1 VIKMSFSLK
10 KVRLDSYQ
18 KNLRQLS
25 VAVGNA
31 AAGIEGNAKD
41 SIMMSSGQY
50 KKYPGRKEHP
60 HWSSPPGTPPNA
72 DMGGSGLA
80 GSIQSKM
87 TGKTS
92 AEVNVG
98 AKYGIPL
105 ELGWISRGGNH
116 VPARPFL
123 RPAVEKVAP
132 SFQAAVKVILKGK
145 S

>member
-25 VAVGNA
+25 VAVGTA
-31 AAGIEGNAKD
+31 AANIEGNAKD
-41 SIMMSSGQY
+41 SIEMSSGQY
-50 KKYPGRKEHP
+50 RKYPGRKEHP
-60 HWSSPPGTPPNA
+60 HYSSPPGTAPNS
-72 DMGGSGLA
+72 DTGILA
-80 GSIQSKM
+80 GSIYNKM

-92 AEVNVG
+92 AEVRVN

-105 ELGWISRGGNH
+105 ELGWMSKAGNH

>member
-1 VIKMSFSLK
+1 MIKMSVSLK

-31 AAGIEGNAKD
+31 AADIEGNAKQ
-41 SIMMSSGQY
+41 SIEMSSGQY

-60 HWSSPPGTPPNA
+60 HWSSPPGTPPAN
-72 DMGGSGLA
+72 DLGELA
-80 GSIQSKM
+80 NSIESKM
-87 TGKTS
+87 TGRTS
-92 AEVNVG
+92 AEVNVH

-105 ELGWISRGGNH
+105 ELGWMSRGGNH

>member
-1 VIKMSFSLK
+1 VIKMSYSLK
-10 KVRLDSYQ
+10 SVKLDSYRR
-18 KNLRQLS
+18 NLGQLS
-25 VAVGNA
+25 IAVGTA
-31 AAGIEGNAKD
+31 AANIEGNAKQ
-41 SIMMSSGQY
+41 SIEMSSGQY

-60 HWSSPPGTPPNA
+60 HWSSPPGSPPNN
-72 DMGGSGLA
+72 DLGELA
-80 GSIQSKM
+80 NSIESRM
-87 TGKTS
+87 TGRTK
-92 AEVNVG
+92 AEVNVH

-123 RPAVEKVAP
+123 RPAVEKEAP

>member
-1 VIKMSFSLK
+1 MSVSLK

-31 AAGIEGNAKD
+31 AADIEGNAKQ
-41 SIMMSSGQY
+41 SIEMSSGQY

-60 HWSSPPGTPPNA
+60 HYSSPPGTAPNS
-72 DMGGSGLA
+72 DTGILA
-80 GSIQSKM
+80 GSIYNKM

-92 AEVNVG
+92 AEVRVN

-105 ELGWISRGGNH
+105 ELGWMSKAGNH

-132 SFQAAVKVILKGK
+132 SFQAAVKVILKGNK
-145 S
+145 

>member
-1 VIKMSFSLK
+1 VIKMSVSLK

-31 AAGIEGNAKD
+31 AADIEGNAKQ
-41 SIMMSSGQY
+41 SIEMSSGQY

-60 HWSSPPGTPPNA
+60 HWSSPPGTPPAN
-72 DMGGSGLA
+72 DLGELA
-80 GSIQSKM
+80 NSIESKM
-87 TGKTS
+87 TGRTS
-92 AEVNVG
+92 AEVNVH

-105 ELGWISRGGNH
+105 ELGWMSRGGNH

-145 S
+145 G

>member
-1 VIKMSFSLK
+1 MSVSLK

-31 AAGIEGNAKD
+31 AADIEGNAKQ
-41 SIMMSSGQY
+41 SIEMSSGQY

-60 HWSSPPGTPPNA
+60 HYSSPPGTAPNS
-72 DMGGSGLA
+72 DTGILA
-80 GSIQSKM
+80 GSIYNKM

-92 AEVNVG
+92 AEVRVN

-105 ELGWISRGGNH
+105 ELGWMSKAGNH

>member
-1 VIKMSFSLK
+1 MIKMSVSLK

-25 VAVGNA
+25 VAVGTA
-31 AAGIEGNAKD
+31 AANIEGNAKQ
-41 SIMMSSGQY
+41 SIEMSSGQY

-60 HWSSPPGTPPNA
+60 HWSSPPGTPPNN
-72 DMGGSGLA
+72 DLGELA
-80 GSIQSKM
+80 NSIQSKM

-92 AEVNVG
+92 AEVSVG

-105 ELGWISRGGNH
+105 ELGWMSKAGNH

-123 RPAVEKVAP
+123 RPAVEKEAP
-132 SFQAAVKVILKGK
+132 AFQAAVKVILKGNK
-145 S
+145 